1 MYFSFLVTDTNF
13 NKIAGLHIYISL
25 YKRFFF
31 GKKPKNTS
39 VVVINSASGSCVQ
52 WFYLFFFVKCSHF
65 INYVHNKQYNKF
77 LLSFIELYI
86 SYVELFLNSSLQLFA
101 IVWINVNSKEVKEW
115 NLCRCSYVFYKSSTV
130 AQ

>member
-52 WFYLFFFVKCSHF
+52 WFYLFF
-65 INYVHNKQYNKF
+65 
-77 LLSFIELYI
+77 LLNAVIL
-86 SYVELFLNSSLQLFA
+86 
-101 IVWINVNSKEVKEW
+101 
-115 NLCRCSYVFYKSSTV
+115 
-130 AQ
+130 